1 MSSRVAKVFYVAEQP
16 GREPGS
22 RRARGKGSFVFHA
35 KSARKKKTGE
45 SEKGRTPASGGE
57 TGVRWAVGLGES
69 RPPQYLGYFEIAEIK
84 S

>member
-35 KSARKKKTGE
+35 ESARKKKRANPRKGE
-45 SEKGRTPASGGE
+45 PLL
-57 TGVRWAVGLGES
+57 LGEKQGFGGRWDWGNPD
-69 RPPQYLGYFEIAEIK
+69 RPSISATLK
-84 S
+84 